1 MIELPVSET
10 GTYKVTKAVPDGLD
24 DPSVNDGVQV
34 DGLGLEREQRPRI
47 AREWS
52 RKEAVR
58 ALSGLIPVWTN
69 TPRIHRAT
77 TVLVILGAVHD
88 ELCRAVE
95 D

>member
-1 MIELPVSET
+1 MVSMIR
-10 GTYKVTKAVPDGLD
+10 
-24 DPSVNDGVQV
+24 PSMMACRWTDLVLSGNNGPESHANGAAKRQ
-34 DGLGLEREQRPRI
+34 G
-47 AREWS
+47 
-52 RKEAVR
+52 